1 MSRQP
6 AQPALHPSP
15 DLLLDYATGVADLT
29 GRVVLAAHLGGCA
42 HCREEVEAFRA
53 PAGDFLR
60 SLPAA
65 PSTPSTP
72 SNGDAAGSSRLWEKL
87 KATIESEPPARARE
101 EGRANLGLP
110 LPVAA
115 WAELG
120 SRKPLSWQP
129 LRFSPGIRW
138 APVLNDPSTG
148 SMLVAVQGRT
158 MSAFPA
164 HRHVGP
170 ELGVILEGG
179 YEDQTGDYRQGDF
192 FAYEPGTS
200 HRPWTELEEG
210 CTSLIRL
217 ESPNRFLGWRRW
229 IFR

>member
-6 AQPALHPSP
+6 TQPALHPSP

-42 HCREEVEAFRA
+42 RCREEVEALRA

-65 PSTPSTP
+65 P

-87 KATIESEPPARARE
+87 KATIDSEQPARVRE

-138 APVLNDPSTG
+138 APVINDPSTG

-158 MSAFPA
+158 RSAFPA

-179 YEDQTGDYRQGDF
+179 YEDQTGDYRLGDF
-192 FAYEPGTS
+192 FAYQPGTS
-200 HRPWTELEEG
+200 HRPWTDLEEG

>member
-1 MSRQP
+1 VSRQP
-6 AQPALHPSP
+6 VPPALHPSP

-42 HCREEVEAFRA
+42 PCREEVEALRA

-65 PSTPSTP
+65 PSH
-72 SNGDAAGSSRLWEKL
+72 GDAATSSRLWQKL
-87 KATIESEPPARARE
+87 QATIGSEQPASARE
-101 EGRANLGLP
+101 EGRASLGLP

-138 APVLNDPSTG
+138 APVINDPSTG

-158 MSAFPA
+158 KSAFPA

-179 YEDQTGDYRQGDF
+179 YEDQTGDYRLGDF

-200 HRPWTELEEG
+200 HRPWTDLEEG